1 VVLTCGK
8 ERDNVTASGQT
19 TIDRKG
25 RSMMAAKSSTDR
37 DAATPSPTEEDQSG
51 ETLCE
56 AFTRLTSGNPQFREA
71 KKSGKAFVIV
81 GARPSKPVMG

>member
-1 VVLTCGK
+1 M
-8 ERDNVTASGQT
+8 TASGQT

-25 RSMMAAKSSTDR
+25 RSVMAAKSSTDR

-71 KKSGKAFVIV
+71 KKSAKAFVIV